1 MTFRMLS
8 RFCSLLIVSLF
19 IGTKFAMHWS
29 LDIAI
34 PPAWQHLTLSSL
46 SGVIFVVGA
55 PDTGKSTFARYL
67 YRRLYEVH
75 ERVAFVDGDIGQAT
89 LGPPTTMT
97 LALGKPGDD
106 ALPPAGPRFR
116 TFVGDVSP
124 RRHMLPTLVGAHKL
138 VQKAREEGATA
149 IVFDTTG
156 LVDPAC
162 GGGELKRAKVDLLQP
177 TVVVGIQR
185 GNELEHLLVPLRR
198 SRRTR
203 VIDLPA
209 PRTARRRE
217 VPVRQEHRAARFR
230 RYFEG
235 AHTLEIMW
243 QHLAVFPTPA
253 FNLRRLLA
261 LEDEEGF
268 VLALGIITASDP
280 ARNTITLYTPA
291 SSLTGVD
298 TIRLSDLALDPH
310 TFRESRPW

>member
-1 MTFRMLS
+1 MDTE
-8 RFCSLLIVSLF
+8 
-19 IGTKFAMHWS
+19 
-29 LDIAI
+29 I

-46 SGVIFVVGA
+46 SGVILVVGA

-67 YRRLYEVH
+67 YCRLYEYH
-75 ERVAFVDGDIGQAT
+75 ERVAFVDGDMGQAT

-97 LALGKPGDD
+97 LALGEPGDETF
-106 ALPPAGPRFR
+106 PPTGPRFR

-138 VQKAREEGATA
+138 VRKAREAKTTA

-156 LVDPAC
+156 LVDPAQ

-217 VPVRQEHRAARFR
+217 VPVRQEHRATRFR

-253 FNLRRLLA
+253 FKLHRLLA
-261 LEDEEGF
+261 LEDGEGF